1 MFPFQYEMIFFEG
14 VPPPATVP
22 ISFIVNSCKSFE
34 TRICLKIV
42 LLSSTKLAF
51 IVPNKE
57 RSVIH
62 YHKRIFIRSRR

>member
-1 MFPFQYEMIFFEG
+1 MFPFQYEMIFLEG

-51 IVPNKE
+51 E
-57 RSVIH
+57 RT
-62 YHKRIFIRSRR
+62 SR